1 VSGVR
6 GSATRRAGLV
16 LGPLALAAT
25 LLLPPPDGLSA
36 AGWRAAGVGIW
47 MAIWWMTEA
56 MPIPVTSLL
65 PLLVFPPLG
74 VASMEGAASPYAN
87 PLIFLFLGGFLL
99 ALAMQRWGL
108 HRRLALSVV
117 RAVGT
122 RPRAIVGGFLTS
134 TAIISMGV
142 SNTATT
148 MMMLPIGLSIAQL
161 APGGPGREEEENFAT
176 ALMLAIAYGS
186 SIGGMATLIG
196 TPTNALIA
204 GFFAETYG
212 VTIGFAQW
220 LVVGLPV
227 MLVGLPIAHLVLTR
241 VVFPIRIR
249 ELAGGRELILGE
261 LRRLGPISRPE
272 RRVALVFGLVAVLWV
287 AQPLYR
293 DRVPGVSD
301 TGIAMLGALLLFLLP
316 AGDDDGEPLLDWTT
330 AESLPWGV
338 LLLFGGGLSLAAA
351 VAATGLAGWI
361 GASLGGLAAL
371 PGWAIVALAAGVVLL
386 LTELTSNTATAA
398 AFLPVMAALASG
410 IGRNPLLLAV
420 PTVLAASCAFML
432 PVATPP
438 NAIVYGSGRVTI
450 PQMARAGLVLNL
462 CFLVLIVAVTYA
474 LVPIAFGSPLDVV
487 PAWAVGR

>member
-1 VSGVR
+1 M
-6 GSATRRAGLV
+6 
-16 LGPLALAAT
+16 AL
-25 LLLPPPDGLSA
+25 
-36 AGWRAAGVGIW
+36 
-47 MAIWWMTEA
+47 WWMTEA

-74 VASMEGAASPYAN
+74 VASMDAAASPYAN

-108 HRRLALSVV
+108 HRRLALRVV

-122 RPRAIVGGFLTS
+122 RPRAIVGGFLAS
-134 TAIISMGV
+134 TAILSMGV

-161 APGGPGREEEENFAT
+161 APGGPGREDEENFAT

-220 LVVGLPV
+220 LVVGLPI
-227 MLVGLPIAHLVLTR
+227 MLAGLPLAHLVLTR
-241 VVFPIRIR
+241 VVFPIRMT
-249 ELAGGRELILGE
+249 ELAGGRELILAE
-261 LRRLGPISRPE
+261 LRKLGPMSRPE

-287 AQPLYR
+287 TQPLYER
-293 DRVPGVSD
+293 WVPGVGD

-316 AGDDDGEPLLDWTT
+316 AGDEDGEPLLDWTT

-351 VAATGLAGWI
+351 VATTGLAGWI
-361 GASLGGLAAL
+361 GASLGGLAVL

-398 AFLPVMAALASG
+398 AFLPVMAALAAG

-450 PQMARAGLVLNL
+450 PQMARAGVVLNL
-462 CFLVLIVAVTYA
+462 CFLVLIVVLTYA
-474 LVPIAFGSPLDVV
+474 LGPLAFGSPLDVG